1 MIPKAATREE
11 TEAGGRRRAADSHV
25 PHAINPQELVHWGTR
40 VSEVWDVSL
49 DPPDCPKSQNIDTP
63 GDISWPLGKGC
74 REGRRIKE
82 GLKVKRE
89 NTRDACSQAVN

>member
-11 TEAGGRRRAADSHV
+11 TEAGGRRRAAGDSHV
-25 PHAINPQELVHWGTR
+25 PHAINPQELVRWGTR

-63 GDISWPLGKGC
+63 GDISWPLGKGV
-74 REGRRIKE
+74 ERRME
-82 GLKVKRE
+82 NKRG
-89 NTRDACSQAVN
+89 SKS